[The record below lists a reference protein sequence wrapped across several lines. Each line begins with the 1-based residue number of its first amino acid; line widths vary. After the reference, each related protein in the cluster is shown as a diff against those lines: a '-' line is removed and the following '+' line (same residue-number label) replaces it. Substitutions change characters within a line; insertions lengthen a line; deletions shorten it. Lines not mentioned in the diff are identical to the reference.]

1 MANQIYLNAL
11 VESAD
16 WSGRPKILTIWGG
29 VKSADLMSVKMYK
42 MTQFDIIHLIRATR
56 VEKGLKQTDMAE
68 MLNMNLLAYQR
79 LEQGKT
85 QLPVFRML
93 QIFNLLGIEIK
104 LSK

>member
-1 MANQIYLNAL
+1 
-11 VESAD
+11 
-16 WSGRPKILTIWGG
+16 
-29 VKSADLMSVKMYK
+29 
-42 MTQFDIIHLIRATR
+42 
-56 VEKGLKQTDMAE
+56 MAE

-93 QIFNLLGIEIK
+93 NIFRKLGIEIT

>member
-1 MANQIYLNAL
+1 
-11 VESAD
+11 
-16 WSGRPKILTIWGG
+16 
-29 VKSADLMSVKMYK
+29 
-42 MTQFDIIHLIRATR
+42 MTQFDIIQLIRTTR
-56 VEKGLKQTDMAE
+56 TERGYKQTDMAE

>member
-1 MANQIYLNAL
+1 MIH
-11 VESAD
+11 
-16 WSGRPKILTIWGG
+16 T
-29 VKSADLMSVKMYK
+29 
-42 MTQFDIIHLIRATR
+42 DIIQLIRTTR
-56 VEKGLKQTDMAE
+56 AEKGLKQTDMAE

-93 QIFNLLGIEIK
+93 NIFRKLGIEIK

>member
-1 MANQIYLNAL
+1 
-11 VESAD
+11 
-16 WSGRPKILTIWGG
+16 
-29 VKSADLMSVKMYK
+29 
-42 MTQFDIIHLIRATR
+42 MTQFDIIHLIRTTR
-56 VEKGLKQTDMAE
+56 AERGYKQTDMAE

-93 QIFNLLGIEIK
+93 QIFEMLGIEIT

>member
-1 MANQIYLNAL
+1 M
-11 VESAD
+11 
-16 WSGRPKILTIWGG
+16 SGMQEGE
-29 VKSADLMSVKMYK
+29 
-42 MTQFDIIHLIRATR
+42 MTQFDIIQLIRTTR
-56 VEKGLKQTDMAE
+56 TERGYKQTDMAE

-93 QIFNLLGIEIK
+93 QIFKLFGIEIT

>member
-1 MANQIYLNAL
+1 
-11 VESAD
+11 
-16 WSGRPKILTIWGG
+16 LTIWGG

-56 VEKGLKQTDMAE
+56 VEKGYKQTDMAE
-68 MLNMNLLAYQR
+68 MMNMNLLAYQR

-93 QIFNLLGIEIK
+93 NIFRKLGIEIK

>member
-1 MANQIYLNAL
+1 MQ
-11 VESAD
+11 E
-16 WSGRPKILTIWGG
+16 GQ
-29 VKSADLMSVKMYK
+29 
-42 MTQFDIIHLIRATR
+42 MTTRDIIQLIRTTR
-56 VEKGLKQTDMAE
+56 TEKGYKQTDMAE

-93 QIFNLLGIEIK
+93 NIFRKLGIEIK

>member
-1 MANQIYLNAL
+1 
-11 VESAD
+11 
-16 WSGRPKILTIWGG
+16 
-29 VKSADLMSVKMYK
+29 
-42 MTQFDIIHLIRATR
+42 MTQFDIIQIIRTTR
-56 VEKGLKQTDMAE
+56 AERGYKQTDMAE

-93 QIFNLLGIEIK
+93 QIFEMLGIEIT

>member
-1 MANQIYLNAL
+1 MIH
-11 VESAD
+11 
-16 WSGRPKILTIWGG
+16 T
-29 VKSADLMSVKMYK
+29 
-42 MTQFDIIHLIRATR
+42 DIIQLIRTSRA
-56 VEKGLKQTDMAE
+56 EKGLKQTDMAE

>member
-1 MANQIYLNAL
+1 
-11 VESAD
+11 
-16 WSGRPKILTIWGG
+16 
-29 VKSADLMSVKMYK
+29 
-42 MTQFDIIHLIRATR
+42 MTQRDIIQLIRTTR
-56 VEKGLKQTDMAE
+56 AERGYKQTDMAE

-93 QIFNLLGIEIK
+93 NIFRKLGIEIK

>member
-1 MANQIYLNAL
+1 
-11 VESAD
+11 
-16 WSGRPKILTIWGG
+16 
-29 VKSADLMSVKMYK
+29 
-42 MTQFDIIHLIRATR
+42 MTTRDIIQLIRATR
-56 VEKGLKQTDMAE
+56 TEKGLKQTDMAQ

-93 QIFNLLGIEIK
+93 NIFRKLGIEIT

>member
-1 MANQIYLNAL
+1 
-11 VESAD
+11 
-16 WSGRPKILTIWGG
+16 
-29 VKSADLMSVKMYK
+29 
-42 MTQFDIIHLIRATR
+42 MTQFDIIYLIRTTR
-56 VEKGLKQTDMAE
+56 AEKGYKQTDMAE

-93 QIFNLLGIEIK
+93 NIFMKLGIEIK

>member
-1 MANQIYLNAL
+1 
-11 VESAD
+11 
-16 WSGRPKILTIWGG
+16 
-29 VKSADLMSVKMYK
+29 
-42 MTQFDIIHLIRATR
+42 
-56 VEKGLKQTDMAE
+56 MAE

-93 QIFNLLGIEIK
+93 QIFEMLGIEIT

>member
-1 MANQIYLNAL
+1 MIH
-11 VESAD
+11 
-16 WSGRPKILTIWGG
+16 T
-29 VKSADLMSVKMYK
+29 
-42 MTQFDIIHLIRATR
+42 DIIHLIRITR
-56 VEKGLKQTDMAE
+56 AERGYKQTDMAE

-104 LSK
+104 LNK

>member
-1 MANQIYLNAL
+1 
-11 VESAD
+11 
-16 WSGRPKILTIWGG
+16 
-29 VKSADLMSVKMYK
+29 
-42 MTQFDIIHLIRATR
+42 MTQFDIINLIRTTR
-56 VEKGLKQTDMAE
+56 AERGYKQTDMAE

-93 QIFNLLGIEIK
+93 QIFEMLGIEIT

>member
-1 MANQIYLNAL
+1 
-11 VESAD
+11 
-16 WSGRPKILTIWGG
+16 
-29 VKSADLMSVKMYK
+29 
-42 MTQFDIIHLIRATR
+42 
-56 VEKGLKQTDMAE
+56 MAE

-93 QIFNLLGIEIK
+93 QIFNLLGIEIT